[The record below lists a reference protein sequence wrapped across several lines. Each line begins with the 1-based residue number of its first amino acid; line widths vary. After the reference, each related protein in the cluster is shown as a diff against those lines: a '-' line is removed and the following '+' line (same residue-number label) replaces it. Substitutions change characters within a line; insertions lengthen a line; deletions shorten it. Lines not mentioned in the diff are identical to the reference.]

1 MRIACLLAVLGA
13 AFAAPHVAA
22 AFEVENRAMFA
33 APQPAQ
39 STLSILSTTDLE
51 AFAPVIEAFQA
62 EHPNVSVD
70 YTIANT
76 AQVMQ
81 AITQER
87 QQFDL
92 AISSAMDLQ
101 TKLANDGFAQRYSS
115 PATAA
120 QPDWAKWGDAVF
132 AFTQEPAT
140 LVISEAAFEGLE
152 VPRTRDELI
161 TLLRSHPER
170 FKDKIGTYDVRISG
184 LGYLFA
190 TQESRASESYWRL
203 TEIMG
208 QLGTRLYCCSGQM
221 IDDVANGKL
230 AMAYNV
236 LGSYAA
242 SEQTATSGFRIIAL
256 SDFVNV
262 MLRTVLIPKTAENIE
277 GARAMVD
284 FLTALNTRP
293 DLVAASGLPAIDRG
307 ALQANTALR
316 PIRFGPGLLVF
327 LDQLKRSNFL
337 RSWES
342 SLEQE

>member
-242 SEQTATSGFRIIAL
+242 TSAL
-256 SDFVNV
+256 SESGIRVVEFDDYVSV
-262 MLRTVLIPKTAENIE
+262 MLRTAAIPSAAQNPERAAEFI
-277 GARAMVD
+277 D
-284 FLTALNTRP
+284 FLVTLDGRP
-293 DLVAASGLPAIDRG
+293 ELAATSG
-307 ALQANTALR
+307 LR
-316 PIRFGPGLLVF
+316 PINEAALAENTAWRPVRLGPGLLVF
-327 LDQLKRSNFL
+327 LDHLKRESFL
-337 RSWES
+337 RNWVGSI
-342 SLEQE
+342 LQE